1 MDRFLE
7 EYKGKVL
14 RFWRYKRPGVKYDYC
29 GEEASGPYID
39 KTCDYGVLQDMYT
52 LPDNDV
58 MVCIENDLSNGDKY
72 REFYKLSEIDL
83 SYSDSDQD

>member
-14 RFWRYKRPGVKYDYC
+14 RFWRYKRPGIKYDYC
-29 GEEASGPYID
+29 GEEANGQYISG
-39 KTCDYGVLQDMYT
+39 TCNYGVLQDMYT

-58 MVCIENDLSNGDKY
+58 MVCIENDLRNGDKY
-72 REFYKLSEIDL
+72 REFYKLSEIDFVYL
-83 SYSDSDQD
+83 DSDQD